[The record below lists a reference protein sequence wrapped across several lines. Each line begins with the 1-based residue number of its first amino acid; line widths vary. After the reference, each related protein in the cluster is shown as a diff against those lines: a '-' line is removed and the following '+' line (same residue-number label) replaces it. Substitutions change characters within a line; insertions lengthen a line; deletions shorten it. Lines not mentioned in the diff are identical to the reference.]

1 MEKYKRNTL
10 KTLVALVVSVLSN
23 KSFSNGNPYRDRFQS
38 YRQTFRIEPNKEE
51 TEKIIKNI
59 IRERTISKGL
69 VLLDVP
75 DTAEDG
81 NVVPVH
87 FKINCSM
94 KGNDFPKKVHVLGL
108 ENPFPEIATYEFFPE
123 VGKAEVSFRCRMRKS
138 SYLMIIAEMS
148 DGRIGLE
155 KKYVDV
161 MLGACS

>member
-1 MEKYKRNTL
+1 MNYTKRNIIKLFCMAIPLLLTR
-10 KTLVALVVSVLSN
+10 KVCAD
-23 KSFSNGNPYRDRFQS
+23 GNPYRDRFQS

-94 KGNDFPKKVHVLGL
+94 KSNDYPKKVHVLGL
-108 ENPFPEIATYEFFPE
+108 ENPFPEIAIYEFFPE
-123 VGKAEVSFRCRMRKS
+123 VGIAEVSFRCRMRKS
-138 SYLMIIAEMS
+138 SYLMVIAEMS
-148 DGRIGLE
+148 DGRIGLK

>member
-1 MEKYKRNTL
+1 MNYSKRNIIKFFCSAMPL
-10 KTLVALVVSVLSN
+10 LLVRKVWAD
-23 KSFSNGNPYRDRFQS
+23 GNPYRDRFQS

-51 TEKIIKNI
+51 TERIIKNI
-59 IRERTISKGL
+59 LRERTVLENL
-69 VLLDVP
+69 VLLDIP

-81 NVVPVH
+81 NVVPIN

-94 KGNDFPKKVHVLGL
+94 KGDDFPKKVHVLGL

-123 VGKAEVSFRCRMRKS
+123 MGKAEVSFRCRMRKS
-138 SYLMIIAEMS
+138 SYLMVIAEMS
-148 DGRIGLE
+148 DGRVGLK

>member
-1 MEKYKRNTL
+1 MTKNGYILSIDQGTTSSRA
-10 KTLVALVVSVLSN
+10 ALISEDCNIVS
-23 KSFSNGNPYRDRFQS
+23 Q
-38 YRQTFRIEPNKEE
+38 
-51 TEKIIKNI
+51 KNI
-59 IRERTISKGL
+59 IRERAVSEDI

-94 KGNDFPKKVHVLGL
+94 KSNDYPKKVHVLGL
-108 ENPFPEIATYEFFPE
+108 ENPFPEIAIYEFFPD

-138 SYLMIIAEMS
+138 SYLMVIAEMS

-155 KKYVDV
+155 KKSVDV

>member
-1 MEKYKRNTL
+1 MNYTKRNIIKIFCTAIPL
-10 KTLVALVVSVLSN
+10 ILIRRA
-23 KSFSNGNPYRDRFQS
+23 FADGNPYRDRFQS

-51 TEKIIKNI
+51 TERIIKNI
-59 IRERTISKGL
+59 IRERTVSEDL

-94 KGNDFPKKVHVLGL
+94 KSNDYPKKVHVLGL
-108 ENPFPEIATYEFFPE
+108 ENPFPEIAIYEFFPE

-138 SYLMIIAEMS
+138 SYLMVIAEMS

>member
-1 MEKYKRNTL
+1 MNYTKRNIIKLFCMAIPLLLTR
-10 KTLVALVVSVLSN
+10 KVCAD
-23 KSFSNGNPYRDRFQS
+23 GNPYRDRFQS

-69 VLLDVP
+69 VILDVP

>member
-1 MEKYKRNTL
+1 MNYTKRNIIKIFCTAIPL
-10 KTLVALVVSVLSN
+10 ILIRRA
-23 KSFSNGNPYRDRFQS
+23 FADGNPYRDRFQS

-51 TEKIIKNI
+51 TERIIKNI
-59 IRERTISKGL
+59 IRERTVSEGL

-94 KGNDFPKKVHVLGL
+94 KGHDFPKKVHVLGL
-108 ENPFPEIATYEFFPE
+108 ENPFPEIAVYEFFPE

-148 DGRIGLE
+148 DGRIGL
-155 KKYVDV
+155 KKN
-161 MLGACS
+161 MSM